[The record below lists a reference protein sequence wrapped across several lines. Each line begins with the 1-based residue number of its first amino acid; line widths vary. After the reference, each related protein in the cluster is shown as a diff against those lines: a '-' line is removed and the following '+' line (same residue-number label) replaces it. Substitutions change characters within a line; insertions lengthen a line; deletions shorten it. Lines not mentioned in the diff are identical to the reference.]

1 MTASALIASGLARG
15 LLALTPV
22 QRWQAAQR
30 FSGSFITERW
40 FLVAVLVVM
49 FTLGALL
56 LVVSVYK
63 TVREL
68 KTTEN
73 LFEDSARQR
82 GLSEDE
88 CQLLLAVATKAG
100 LRRGEAIY
108 TMAGAFDRGADAMV
122 GEHLKSRSSP
132 EQTKQLK
139 NELAGLREKLGF
151 RRHKAA
157 AQLTTRSRQ
166 LGTRQIP
173 VGKELIIKTAANE
186 QINGA
191 DILCTV
197 VRNTDVEFAVK
208 LGSRLETGTGQ
219 SWTLRY
225 DFGASVWEFEAAV
238 VSCSGE
244 TVVFNHCDSIR
255 FISHRRFPRI
265 PVQRYGLIAAFPFA
279 KTVTAEDD
287 RQQSP
292 QGIDTQSDREP
303 ASAESCCGPPQ
314 FADAVV
320 TELGGP
326 GLRIETSLNVK
337 AGDRVLVLFR
347 LGEEDGSAHAAAN
360 KMKILQSVGIVR
372 DVAETAAGGKSKE
385 NRSVA
390 VELVTLNESDL
401 NELIRITNAAAVR
414 AGHKSAEAGNSTD
427 EPELAVQ
434 AVEARES

>member
-1 MTASALIASGLARG
+1 MLSPLITSAFARG

-22 QRWQAAQR
+22 QRWQAARR

-56 LVVSVYK
+56 LVVSIYK
-63 TVREL
+63 TARDL
-68 KTTEN
+68 KTTKN
-73 LFEDSARQR
+73 LFEDSARQK

-88 CQLLLAVATKAG
+88 CRLLLAVATKAG

-122 GEHLKSRSSP
+122 GEYLTGRGSP
-132 EQTKQLK
+132 EQTKQFK
-139 NELAGLREKLGF
+139 NELVGLREKLGF
-151 RRHKAA
+151 RRRVAA
-157 AQLTTRSRQ
+157 AQMTAHSRQ

-173 VGKELIIKTAANE
+173 VGKELIIKPAADG
-186 QINGA
+186 QSDGA
-191 DILCTV
+191 DISCTV
-197 VRNTDVEFAVK
+197 IRNTDVEFAVK
-208 LGSRLETGTGQ
+208 LASRLQTGTGQ

-225 DFGASVWEFEAAV
+225 DFGASLWEFEAAV

-244 TVVFNHCDSIR
+244 TVVFNHCDNIR

-265 PVQRYGLIAAFPFA
+265 PVRRCGLIAVFPFA
-279 KTVTAEDD
+279 KTVTAEDG

-292 QGIDTQSDREP
+292 QGIDTQSEREP
-303 ASAESCCGPPQ
+303 ASAESCCQPPQ

-320 TELGGP
+320 TELAGP
-326 GLRIETSLNVK
+326 GLRIETPLNVK
-337 AGDRVLVLFR
+337 AADRVLVLFN
-347 LGEEDGSAHAAAN
+347 LAEEDGSAHGAAAN
-360 KMKILQSVGIVR
+360 KMKTLQSVGIVR
-372 DVAETAAGGKSKE
+372 DVTEKAAGGKGKE
-385 NRSVA
+385 NRSIA
-390 VELVTLNESDL
+390 VELITLNESDL

-414 AGHKSAEAGNSTD
+414 AGHENAGAGNAAA

-434 AVEARES
+434 AVEAREG